1 MNLVYWNDIAL
12 QLNTDG
18 STDVINFNI
27 GNMSDDELDFI
38 VTEQGGVVGTLSDG
52 VSVNTA
58 PLPILNDYKAVWI
71 ATMGE
76 ETKGT
81 LLLSPTTRRGYLL
94 YRRGQLTRLISLGF
108 TSKLASCYLNSS
120 RGIKFSLEESVIK
133 CFIDNLSLLNEF
145 GHTYKRSMDI
155 WKWAE
160 SVGIDSYMRDNS
172 ITSRRMVC
180 VIEVFKKIKEADG
193 LIFI

>member
-1 MNLVYWNDIAL
+1 M
-12 QLNTDG
+12 
-18 STDVINFNI
+18 INFNI

-38 VTEQGGVVGTLSDG
+38 ATEKGGVVGKLTDG
-52 VSVNTA
+52 ESLNTH
-58 PLPILNDYKAVWI
+58 PLPTLKDYEAIWVAK
-71 ATMGE
+71 MGE

-81 LLLSPTTRRGYLL
+81 LLLSPISRRGYLL
-94 YRRGQLTRLISLGF
+94 YRRGQMDRLIKLGY
-108 TSKLASCYLNSS
+108 SKTLASRYLNSS

-133 CFIDNLSLLNEF
+133 CFKENIEILKEHGLSYN
-145 GHTYKRSMDI
+145 RSIDI

-193 LIFI
+193 LRFI